1 MRILNSRK
9 LEAGFLLENKI
20 PWLFL
25 RWLSGGTSKTSNDE
39 TLINLIKLLHKTPLL
54 KMCFFLFHHMT
65 LLNHRKVYRLIRVTG
80 NVMTSRSL
88 SFLNDKNLIKAN
100 TESSNL
106 WTSGVKLRSIN
117 SKFENVELNEP
128 LQLLISS
135 ENVLKTFRKNNTDN
149 IKIQDDNTN
158 DESVRKSCILIRQN
172 RASVKM

>member
-1 MRILNSRK
+1 
-9 LEAGFLLENKI
+9 
-20 PWLFL
+20 
-25 RWLSGGTSKTSNDE
+25 
-39 TLINLIKLLHKTPLL
+39 
-54 KMCFFLFHHMT
+54 MCFFLFHHMT
-65 LLNHRKVYRLIRVTG
+65 LLNHGKVYRLIRVTG

>member
-1 MRILNSRK
+1 M
-9 LEAGFLLENKI
+9 
-20 PWLFL
+20 
-25 RWLSGGTSKTSNDE
+25 
-39 TLINLIKLLHKTPLL
+39 
-54 KMCFFLFHHMT
+54 
-65 LLNHRKVYRLIRVTG
+65 TG

-158 DESVRKSCILIRQN
+158 DESARKSCILIRQN

>member
-1 MRILNSRK
+1 M
-9 LEAGFLLENKI
+9 
-20 PWLFL
+20 
-25 RWLSGGTSKTSNDE
+25 
-39 TLINLIKLLHKTPLL
+39 
-54 KMCFFLFHHMT
+54 
-65 LLNHRKVYRLIRVTG
+65 TG

-88 SFLNDKNLIKAN
+88 SFLNDRNLIKAN

-106 WTSGVKLRSIN
+106 CVKLRSIN